1 MKVTGHICCGTADCD
16 WGFAL
21 PDTSETRMNK
31 CYAEFR
37 QHCIERHGLGEAD
50 EEAEM
55 FLDLM
60 EGTLTLIKSSRAG
73 AIKNV

>member
-1 MKVTGHICCGTADCD
+1 
-16 WGFAL
+16 
-21 PDTSETRMNK
+21 MNK